1 MAVRR
6 KYLNVK
12 CKHKSSKMSTTTPIF
27 TNPPISLGSDNF
39 LHIIEIES
47 ISAALGDLI
56 NDKIR
61 LITEGNTSTDLAT
74 VKKRLYDYLQKKKG
88 TTIEMGAVAEFM
100 IHVYMNH
107 TGFKQEFL
115 FYNLEER
122 SIKKG
127 FDGYYTINNQE
138 WILESKSGSNS
149 VTGNNHPSKFSEA
162 YADLEKKIKDVDGNN
177 PWRNAYNHACHI
189 DVQSAEDIRKNLKIL
204 ADNFDSSAYTK
215 IENLNIIP
223 ASTLFLEGIWSAAN
237 QSELESQIRTSLV
250 SKTFKGMH
258 ILCINKKSI
267 GLLEDFLN
275 A

>member
-1 MAVRR
+1 MPR
-6 KYLNVK
+6 
-12 CKHKSSKMSTTTPIF
+12 STQIF
-27 TNPPISLGSDNF
+27 TNLPISLGNDNF

-47 ISAALGDLI
+47 ISGALGDLI

-61 LITEGNTSTDLAT
+61 LITEGNTSTDIAV

-127 FDGYYTINNQE
+127 FDGYYTINNEE
-138 WILESKSGSNS
+138 WILESKSGNNS
-149 VTGNNHPSKFSEA
+149 VPGNTHSSKFSEA
-162 YADLEKKIKDVDGNN
+162 YADLEEKVKDVNGNN

-189 DVQSAEDIRKNLKIL
+189 DVQSAEDIRKNLKLL
-204 ADNFDSSAYTK
+204 ADDFNSKIYTK

-223 ASTLFLEGIWSAAN
+223 ASTLFLEGIWNVIN
-237 QSELESQIRTSLV
+237 QSELESQIRTSLA
-250 SKTFKGMH
+250 SKTFKGIN

-267 GLLEDFLN
+267 ELLENFLN
-275 A
+275 S